1 MATYIVFDSPLVML
15 ADSPTAYKQEQESVD
30 FIVSIPTVFN
40 KTIIPAG
47 EMGEYVVTARE
58 VNGNW
63 YVGGMTDWNSRDIT
77 VDFSFLGEGEYEA
90 TIFTD
95 GKNADKYAY
104 DYKSEKKVINKS
116 TKLDIHMAKGG
127 GFAITLIKK

>member
-1 MATYIVFDSPLVML
+1 ML
-15 ADSPTAYKQEQESVD
+15 ADSPTAYKNEQECVD
-30 FIVSIPTVFN
+30 FIVSIPTVVD
-40 KTIIPAG
+40 KTIIPQGKMA
-47 EMGEYVVTARE
+47 EYVVTARQA
-58 VNGNW
+58 GDNW

-77 VDFSFLGEGEYEA
+77 VDFSFLGEGDYEA

-104 DYKSEKKVINKS
+104 DYKSEKKIINKS
-116 TKLDIHMAKGG
+116 TKLDIHMAQGG